1 MVKRIS
7 EYRQIMRKI
16 KWYIIAF
23 ALLLTACKSASL
35 QEEAKGKYG
44 QVKLNDVERAE
55 VDSMVN
61 GVAFRLV
68 HEMQKNHDNLLVSPL
83 GLCYALNMLNAGAD
97 GATQRQI
104 NRFLG
109 RKILADRLCRTMLL
123 ADAATK
129 DRQVKTQSDKVTT
142 LIVDNRVDVGRG
154 IDLLPAYEERMKVC
168 YFAAIEEEKEAQK
181 IILSNTLR
189 FDGVW
194 KEAFDSS
201 QTQVS
206 LFTTAEGKQQKVPLM
221 SGRFKLDY
229 AETNDYQLVKIP
241 YNGGFNLYVL
251 LPKTGEKLESIVS
264 KLDVTTW
271 QQALKQMQMA
281 DVSLWFP
288 RFSTAKKNDMISVL
302 KNLGVRDA
310 FDMQLANLSKMT
322 LGQAYVSGV
331 KQEVQIDFNEQRT
344 EAEAKTTMEV
354 AVLCAT
360 EEPKKKEIQ
369 RRFVRCDHPFLYV
382 VTNRFGAICFI
393 GEVQQS

>member
-1 MVKRIS
+1 MKRIS

-35 QEEAKGKYG
+35 QDEAKGKYG

-109 RKILADRLCRTMLL
+109 REILADRLCRTMLL

-154 IDLLPAYEERMKVC
+154 ISLLPAFEERMKES
-168 YFAAIEEEKEAQK
+168 YFAAIEEGNEAQK
-181 IILSNTLR
+181 IMLSNTLR

-264 KLDVTTW
+264 KLNVTTW

-288 RFSTAKKNDMISVL
+288 RLSTAKKNDMISVL

-322 LGQAYVSGV
+322 LGQVYVSGV

-354 AVLCAT
+354 AVLSAT

-393 GEVQQS
+393 GEVQ

>member
-1 MVKRIS
+1 
-7 EYRQIMRKI
+7 MRKI

-35 QEEAKGKYG
+35 QDEAKGKYG

-104 NRFLG
+104 SHFLG
-109 RKILADRLCRTMLL
+109 REILADRLCRTMLL

-154 IDLLPAYEERMKVC
+154 ISLLPAFEERMKVC
-168 YFAAIEEEKEAQK
+168 YFAAIEENEAQK

-194 KEAFDSS
+194 KEAFDSL

-251 LPKTGEKLESIVS
+251 LPKTGKKLESIVS

-288 RFSTAKKNDMISVL
+288 RLSTAKKNDMISVL

-354 AVLCAT
+354 AVLSAT

-393 GEVQQS
+393 GEVQRF

>member
-7 EYRQIMRKI
+7 EYRRIMRKI

-35 QEEAKGKYG
+35 QGEAKGKYG

-168 YFAAIEEEKEAQK
+168 YFAAIEEGKEAQK

-264 KLDVTTW
+264 KLNVTTW

-288 RFSTAKKNDMISVL
+288 RLSTAKKNDMISVL

-369 RRFVRCDHPFLYV
+369 RRFVRCDHPFLYI

-393 GEVQQS
+393 GEVQRF

>member
-1 MVKRIS
+1 MKRIS

-35 QEEAKGKYG
+35 QDEAKGKYG

-109 RKILADRLCRTMLL
+109 REILADRLCRTMLL

-154 IDLLPAYEERMKVC
+154 ISLLPAFEERMKES
-168 YFAAIEEEKEAQK
+168 YFAAIEEGNEAQK
-181 IILSNTLR
+181 IMLSNTLR

-229 AETNDYQLVKIP
+229 TETNDYQLVKIP

-264 KLDVTTW
+264 KLNVTTW

-288 RFSTAKKNDMISVL
+288 RLSTAKKNDMISVL

-354 AVLCAT
+354 AVLSAT

>member
-1 MVKRIS
+1 MKRIS

-35 QEEAKGKYG
+35 QDEAKGKYG
-44 QVKLNDVERAE
+44 QVKLNDTERAE

-61 GVAFRLV
+61 GVAFRLI

-104 NRFLG
+104 SHFLG
-109 RKILADRLCRTMLL
+109 REILADRLCRTMLL

-154 IDLLPAYEERMKVC
+154 IDLLPAFEERMKES
-168 YFAAIEEEKEAQK
+168 YFAAIEEGNEAQK

-229 AETNDYQLVKIP
+229 TETNDYQLVKIP

-251 LPKTGEKLESIVS
+251 LPKTGEKLEAIVS
-264 KLDVTTW
+264 DLNVTTW

>member
-1 MVKRIS
+1 MKRIS
-7 EYRQIMRKI
+7 EYRQSMRKI

-35 QEEAKGKYG
+35 QDEAKGNYG
-44 QVKLNDVERAE
+44 QVELNDTERAE

-104 NRFLG
+104 SRFLG
-109 RKILADRLCRTMLL
+109 RNILADRLCRKMLL

-154 IDLLPAYEERMKVC
+154 ISLLPAFEERMKES
-168 YFAAIEEEKEAQK
+168 YFAAIEEENEAQK

-201 QTQVS
+201 QTQVG

-251 LPKTGEKLESIVS
+251 LPKTGEKLEPIVS
-264 KLDVTTW
+264 KFDVTTW

-281 DVSLWFP
+281 DVSLWLP
-288 RFSTAKKNDMISVL
+288 RLSTAKKNDMISVL

-322 LGQAYVSGV
+322 LEQAYVSGV

-369 RRFVRCDHPFLYV
+369 RKFVRCDHPFLYI

>member
-44 QVKLNDVERAE
+44 QVKLNEVERAE

-104 NRFLG
+104 NRVLG
-109 RKILADRLCRTMLL
+109 RNILADRLCRTMLL
-123 ADAATK
+123 VDAATK

-154 IDLLPAYEERMKVC
+154 IDLLPAFEERMKVC
-168 YFAAIEEEKEAQK
+168 YFAAIEEGNEAQK

-221 SGRFKLDY
+221 RGRFKLDY
-229 AETNDYQLVKIP
+229 TETNDYQLVKIP

-264 KLDVTTW
+264 KLNVTTW
-271 QQALKQMQMA
+271 QQALKHMQMA

-288 RFSTAKKNDMISVL
+288 RLSTAKKNDMISVL

-354 AVLCAT
+354 AVLSAT

-369 RRFVRCDHPFLYV
+369 RRFVRCDHPFFYV

-393 GEVQQS
+393 GEVQRF

>member
-1 MVKRIS
+1 
-7 EYRQIMRKI
+7 MRKI

-35 QEEAKGKYG
+35 QDEAKGKYG

-61 GVAFRLV
+61 GVAFRLI

-104 NRFLG
+104 NRVLG
-109 RKILADRLCRTMLL
+109 RNILADRLCRTMLL

-129 DRQVKTQSDKVTT
+129 DGQAKAQNDKVTT
-142 LIVDNRVDVGRG
+142 LIVDNKVDVGRG
-154 IDLLPAYEERMKVC
+154 IDLLPAFEERMKVC
-168 YFAAIEEEKEAQK
+168 YFAAIEEGKEAQK

-201 QTQVS
+201 QTQVG
-206 LFTTAEGKQQKVPLM
+206 LFTTAEGKQKKVPLM

-229 AETNDYQLVKIP
+229 TETNDYQLVKIP

-264 KLDVTTW
+264 KLNVTTW

-344 EAEAKTTMEV
+344 EAEAKTTMEI
-354 AVLCAT
+354 AVLSAT

-393 GEVQQS
+393 GEVQQF

>member
-35 QEEAKGKYG
+35 QDEAKGKYG
-44 QVKLNDVERAE
+44 QVKLNDAERAE

-104 NRFLG
+104 NHVLG
-109 RKILADRLCRTMLL
+109 RNILADRLCRTMLL

-129 DRQVKTQSDKVTT
+129 DGQVKTQSDKVTT

-154 IDLLPAYEERMKVC
+154 IDLLPAFEERMKVC
-168 YFAAIEEEKEAQK
+168 YFAAIEEGKEAQK

-201 QTQVS
+201 QTQVG

-241 YNGGFNLYVL
+241 YDGGFNLYVL

-264 KLDVTTW
+264 KLNVTTW

-288 RFSTAKKNDMISVL
+288 RLSTAKKNDMISVL

-322 LGQAYVSGV
+322 LEQAYVSGV

-354 AVLCAT
+354 AVLSAT

>member
-44 QVKLNDVERAE
+44 QVKLNDAERVE
-55 VDSMVN
+55 VDNMVN
-61 GVAFRLV
+61 GVAFRLI

-109 RKILADRLCRTMLL
+109 RKILADRLCRKMLL
-123 ADAATK
+123 VDAATK
-129 DRQVKTQSDKVTT
+129 DRQVKTQNDKVTT

-154 IDLLPAYEERMKVC
+154 IDLLPAFEERMKKS
-168 YFAAIEEEKEAQK
+168 YFAAIEEGNEAQK

-251 LPKTGEKLESIVS
+251 LPKTGEKLEPIVS

-288 RFSTAKKNDMISVL
+288 RLSTAKKNDMISVL

-310 FDMQLANLSKMT
+310 FDTQLANLSKMT

-369 RRFVRCDHPFLYV
+369 RRFVRCDHPFLYI

>member
-1 MVKRIS
+1 
-7 EYRQIMRKI
+7 MRKI

-35 QEEAKGKYG
+35 QDEAKGKYG
-44 QVKLNDVERAE
+44 QVKLNDAERAE

-104 NRFLG
+104 SRVLG
-109 RKILADRLCRTMLL
+109 RNILADRLCRTMLL

-154 IDLLPAYEERMKVC
+154 IDLLPAFEERMKVC
-168 YFAAIEEEKEAQK
+168 YFAAIEEGKEAQK

-229 AETNDYQLVKIP
+229 TETNDYQLVKIP

-251 LPKTGEKLESIVS
+251 LPKTGEKLEPIVS

-271 QQALKQMQMA
+271 QQALKQLQMA

-288 RFSTAKKNDMISVL
+288 RLSTAKKNDMISVL

-331 KQEVQIDFNEQRT
+331 KQETQIDFNEQRT

-354 AVLCAT
+354 AVLSAT

-393 GEVQQS
+393 GEVQRF

>member
-7 EYRQIMRKI
+7 EYRQSMRKI

-35 QEEAKGKYG
+35 QDEAKGKYG

-109 RKILADRLCRTMLL
+109 REILADRLCRTMLL

-154 IDLLPAYEERMKVC
+154 IDLLPAFEERMKVC
-168 YFAAIEEEKEAQK
+168 YFAAVEKGNEAQK

-264 KLDVTTW
+264 KLNVTTW

-288 RFSTAKKNDMISVL
+288 RLSTAKKNDMISVL

-354 AVLCAT
+354 AVLSAT

>member
-23 ALLLTACKSASL
+23 TLLLTACKSASL
-35 QEEAKGKYG
+35 QDEAKGKYG
-44 QVKLNDVERAE
+44 QVKLNDAERAE

-109 RKILADRLCRTMLL
+109 RNILADRLCRTMLL

-154 IDLLPAYEERMKVC
+154 ISLLPAFEERMKES
-168 YFAAIEEEKEAQK
+168 YFAAIEEGNEAQK

-251 LPKTGEKLESIVS
+251 LPKTGEKLEPIVS

-288 RFSTAKKNDMISVL
+288 RLSTAKKNDMISVL

-369 RRFVRCDHPFLYV
+369 RKFVRCDHPFLYI

>member
-7 EYRQIMRKI
+7 EYIQIMRKI

-35 QEEAKGKYG
+35 QDEAKGKYG

-109 RKILADRLCRTMLL
+109 REILADRLCRTMLL

-154 IDLLPAYEERMKVC
+154 IDLLPAFEERMKES
-168 YFAAIEEEKEAQK
+168 YFAAIEEENEAQK

-229 AETNDYQLVKIP
+229 TETNDYQLVKIP

-264 KLDVTTW
+264 KLNVTTW

-288 RFSTAKKNDMISVL
+288 RLSTAKKNDMISVL

-322 LGQAYVSGV
+322 LEQAYVSGV

-344 EAEAKTTMEV
+344 EAEAKTTMEI
-354 AVLCAT
+354 AVLSAT
-360 EEPKKKEIQ
+360 EEPIKKEIQ

-393 GEVQQS
+393 GEVQQF

>member
-23 ALLLTACKSASL
+23 ALLLTACKPASL
-35 QEEAKGKYG
+35 QCETKGKHG
-44 QVKLNDVERAE
+44 PVKLNDAERAE
-55 VDSMVN
+55 ADRMVN
-61 GVAFRLV
+61 GVAFHLV

-104 NRFLG
+104 NRVLG
-109 RKILADRLCRTMLL
+109 REILADRLCRTMLL

-129 DRQVKTQSDKVTT
+129 DRQVKTQNDKVTT

-154 IDLLPAYEERMKVC
+154 IDLLPAFEERMKVC
-168 YFAAIEEEKEAQK
+168 YFAAIEEGKEAQK

-229 AETNDYQLVKIP
+229 TETNDYQLVKIP

-251 LPKTGEKLESIVS
+251 LPKTGEKLEPIVS

-288 RFSTAKKNDMISVL
+288 RLSTAKKNDMISVL

>member
-1 MVKRIS
+1 
-7 EYRQIMRKI
+7 MRKI

-35 QEEAKGKYG
+35 QDEAKGKYG
-44 QVKLNDVERAE
+44 QVKLNDTERAE

-68 HEMQKNHDNLLVSPL
+68 HEMQKNHGNLLVSPL

-104 NRFLG
+104 SRFLG
-109 RKILADRLCRTMLL
+109 RNILADRLCRKMLL
-123 ADAATK
+123 VDAATK
-129 DRQVKTQSDKVTT
+129 DGQAKAQNDKVTT

-154 IDLLPAYEERMKVC
+154 ISLLPAFEERMQES
-168 YFAAIEEEKEAQK
+168 YFAAIEEGNEAQK

-264 KLDVTTW
+264 KLNMTTW

-344 EAEAKTTMEV
+344 EAEAKTTMEI
-354 AVLCAT
+354 AVLSAT

-369 RRFVRCDHPFLYV
+369 RRFVRCDHPFFYV

>member
-7 EYRQIMRKI
+7 EYIQIMRKI

-35 QEEAKGKYG
+35 QDEAKGKYG
-44 QVKLNDVERAE
+44 QVKLNDAERAE

-61 GVAFRLV
+61 GVAFRLI

-104 NRFLG
+104 NRVLG
-109 RKILADRLCRTMLL
+109 REILADRLCRTMLL

-154 IDLLPAYEERMKVC
+154 IDLLPAFEERMKVC
-168 YFAAIEEEKEAQK
+168 YFAAIEEGKEAQK

-194 KEAFDSS
+194 KEAFYSS
-201 QTQVS
+201 QTQVG
-206 LFTTAEGKQQKVPLM
+206 LFTTAEGKQQKVQLM

-251 LPKTGEKLESIVS
+251 LPKTGEKLEPIVS
-264 KLDVTTW
+264 KLNVTTW

-322 LGQAYVSGV
+322 LEQAYVSGV

-354 AVLCAT
+354 AVLSAT

-393 GEVQQS
+393 GEVQRF

>member
-1 MVKRIS
+1 
-7 EYRQIMRKI
+7 MRKI

-23 ALLLTACKSASL
+23 ALLLTACKPASL
-35 QEEAKGKYG
+35 QGETKGKHG
-44 QVKLNDVERAE
+44 PVKLNDAERAE
-55 VDSMVN
+55 VYSMVN

-104 NRFLG
+104 NRVLG
-109 RKILADRLCRTMLL
+109 RNILADRLCRTMLL

-129 DRQVKTQSDKVTT
+129 DGQVKTQSDKVTT

-154 IDLLPAYEERMKVC
+154 IDLLPAFEECMKVC
-168 YFAAIEEEKEAQK
+168 YFAAIEEESEAQK

-229 AETNDYQLVKIP
+229 TETNDYQLVKIP

-251 LPKTGEKLESIVS
+251 LPKTGEKLEPIVS

-322 LGQAYVSGV
+322 LEQAYVSGV

>member
-44 QVKLNDVERAE
+44 QVKLNDTERAE
-55 VDSMVN
+55 ADSMVN

-168 YFAAIEEEKEAQK
+168 YFAAIEEGKEAQK

-264 KLDVTTW
+264 KLNVTTW

-288 RFSTAKKNDMISVL
+288 RLSTAKKNDMISVL

-369 RRFVRCDHPFLYV
+369 RRFVRCDHPFFYV

>member
-44 QVKLNDVERAE
+44 QVKLNDTERAE

-68 HEMQKNHDNLLVSPL
+68 HEMQKNHGNLLVSPL

-109 RKILADRLCRTMLL
+109 RDILADPLCRKMLL
-123 ADAATK
+123 VDAATK
-129 DRQVKTQSDKVTT
+129 DGQAKAQNDKVTT

-154 IDLLPAYEERMKVC
+154 ISLLPAFEERMKVC
-168 YFAAIEEEKEAQK
+168 YFAAIEEENEAQK

-221 SGRFKLDY
+221 KGRFKLDY

-288 RFSTAKKNDMISVL
+288 RLSTAKKNDMISVL

-322 LGQAYVSGV
+322 LEQAYVSGV
-331 KQEVQIDFNEQRT
+331 KQEVQIDINEQRT

>member
-35 QEEAKGKYG
+35 QDEAKGKYG
-44 QVKLNDVERAE
+44 QVKLNDTERAE

-104 NRFLG
+104 SHFLG
-109 RKILADRLCRTMLL
+109 REILADRLCRTMLL

-129 DRQVKTQSDKVTT
+129 DGQAKAQNDKVTT

-154 IDLLPAYEERMKVC
+154 IDLLPAFEERMKVC
-168 YFAAIEEEKEAQK
+168 YFAAIEEGKEAQK

-201 QTQVS
+201 QTQES

-251 LPKTGEKLESIVS
+251 LPKTREKLEPIVS

-288 RFSTAKKNDMISVL
+288 RLSTAKKNDMISVL

-369 RRFVRCDHPFLYV
+369 RRFVRCDHPFFYV

>member
-35 QEEAKGKYG
+35 QDEAKGKYG

-104 NRFLG
+104 SRFLG
-109 RKILADRLCRTMLL
+109 RDILADRLCRKMLL
-123 ADAATK
+123 VDAATK
-129 DRQVKTQSDKVTT
+129 HGQAKAQNDKVTT
-142 LIVDNRVDVGRG
+142 LIVDNRVDVGCG
-154 IDLLPAYEERMKVC
+154 ISLLSAFEECMKES
-168 YFAAIEEEKEAQK
+168 YFAAIEERNEAQK

-221 SGRFKLDY
+221 CGRFKLDY
-229 AETNDYQLVKIP
+229 TETNDYQLVKIP

-251 LPKTGEKLESIVS
+251 LPKTREKLEPIVS

-288 RFSTAKKNDMISVL
+288 RLSTAKKNDMISVL

-322 LGQAYVSGV
+322 LEQAYVSGV

-369 RRFVRCDHPFLYV
+369 RRFVRCDHPFFYV

>member
-1 MVKRIS
+1 
-7 EYRQIMRKI
+7 MRKI

-35 QEEAKGKYG
+35 QDEAKGKYG
-44 QVKLNDVERAE
+44 QVKLNDAERAE

-109 RKILADRLCRTMLL
+109 REILADRLCRTMLL

-154 IDLLPAYEERMKVC
+154 IDLLPAFEERMKVC
-168 YFAAIEEEKEAQK
+168 YFAAIEEGKEAQK

-201 QTQVS
+201 QTQES

-221 SGRFKLDY
+221 CGRFKLDY
-229 AETNDYQLVKIP
+229 TETNDYQLVKIP

-251 LPKTGEKLESIVS
+251 LPKTGEKLEPIVS
-264 KLDVTTW
+264 KLNVTTW

-288 RFSTAKKNDMISVL
+288 RLSTAKKNDMISVL

-322 LGQAYVSGV
+322 LEQAYVSGV

-393 GEVQQS
+393 GEVQRF

>member
-23 ALLLTACKSASL
+23 ALLLTAFKSASL
-35 QEEAKGKYG
+35 QDETKGKHG
-44 QVKLNDVERAE
+44 PVKLNDAERAE
-55 VDSMVN
+55 VDCMVN

-154 IDLLPAYEERMKVC
+154 IDLLPAFEERMKES
-168 YFAAIEEEKEAQK
+168 YFAAIEEGNEAQK

-251 LPKTGEKLESIVS
+251 LPKTGEKLEPIVS

-288 RFSTAKKNDMISVL
+288 RLSTAKKNDMISVL

-310 FDMQLANLSKMT
+310 FDTQLANLSKMT

>member
-1 MVKRIS
+1 
-7 EYRQIMRKI
+7 MRKI

-35 QEEAKGKYG
+35 QDEAKGKYG

-109 RKILADRLCRTMLL
+109 REILADRLCRTMLL

-154 IDLLPAYEERMKVC
+154 IDLLPAFEERMKVC
-168 YFAAIEEEKEAQK
+168 YFAAIEEGKEAQK

-221 SGRFKLDY
+221 SGRLKLDY
-229 AETNDYQLVKIP
+229 TETNDYQLVKIP

-251 LPKTGEKLESIVS
+251 LPKTGKKLESIVS
-264 KLDVTTW
+264 KLNVTTW

-288 RFSTAKKNDMISVL
+288 RLSTAKKNDMISVL

-354 AVLCAT
+354 AVLSAT

>member
-1 MVKRIS
+1 MKRIS

-35 QEEAKGKYG
+35 QDEAKGKYG

-109 RKILADRLCRTMLL
+109 REILADRLCRTMLL

-168 YFAAIEEEKEAQK
+168 YFAAIEEGKEAQK

-229 AETNDYQLVKIP
+229 TETNDYQLVKIP

-251 LPKTGEKLESIVS
+251 LPKTREKLEPIVS

-288 RFSTAKKNDMISVL
+288 RLSTAKKNDMISVL

-369 RRFVRCDHPFLYV
+369 RRFVRCDHPFFYV

>member
-16 KWYIIAF
+16 KWYIIVF

-35 QEEAKGKYG
+35 QDEAKGKYG
-44 QVKLNDVERAE
+44 QVKLNDTERAE

-129 DRQVKTQSDKVTT
+129 DGQAKAQNDKVTT

-154 IDLLPAYEERMKVC
+154 ISLLPAFEERMKES
-168 YFAAIEEEKEAQK
+168 YFAAIEEGNEAQK

-251 LPKTGEKLESIVS
+251 LPKTGEKLEPIVS
-264 KLDVTTW
+264 KLNVTTW

-288 RFSTAKKNDMISVL
+288 RLSTAKKNDMISVL

>member
-1 MVKRIS
+1 MKRIS

-35 QEEAKGKYG
+35 QDEAKGKYG
-44 QVKLNDVERAE
+44 QVKLNDAERDE

-129 DRQVKTQSDKVTT
+129 DRQVKAQSDKVTT

-154 IDLLPAYEERMKVC
+154 IDLLPAFEERMKVC
-168 YFAAIEEEKEAQK
+168 YFAAIEEGKEAQK

-194 KEAFDSS
+194 KETFDSS

-264 KLDVTTW
+264 KLNVTTW

-288 RFSTAKKNDMISVL
+288 RLSTAKKNDMISVL

>member
-7 EYRQIMRKI
+7 EYRRIMRKI

-35 QEEAKGKYG
+35 QGEAKGKYG

-61 GVAFRLV
+61 GVAFRLI

-154 IDLLPAYEERMKVC
+154 IDLLPAFEERMKVC
-168 YFAAIEEEKEAQK
+168 YFAAIEEGKEAQK

-201 QTQVS
+201 QTQVG
-206 LFTTAEGKQQKVPLM
+206 LFTTAEGKQKKVPLM

-229 AETNDYQLVKIP
+229 TETNDYQLVKIP

-264 KLDVTTW
+264 KLNVTTW
-271 QQALKQMQMA
+271 QRALKQMQMA

-288 RFSTAKKNDMISVL
+288 RLSTAKKNDMISVL

>member
-1 MVKRIS
+1 MKRIS

-16 KWYIIAF
+16 KWYIIVF

-35 QEEAKGKYG
+35 QDEAKGKYG

-109 RKILADRLCRTMLL
+109 REILADRLCRTMLL

-154 IDLLPAYEERMKVC
+154 IDLLPAFEERMKVC
-168 YFAAIEEEKEAQK
+168 YFAAIEEGKEAQK

-271 QQALKQMQMA
+271 QQTLKQMQMA

-288 RFSTAKKNDMISVL
+288 RLSTAKKNDMISVL

-322 LGQAYVSGV
+322 LEQAYVSGV

-354 AVLCAT
+354 AVLSAT

-369 RRFVRCDHPFLYV
+369 RKFVRCDHPFLYV

>member
-1 MVKRIS
+1 
-7 EYRQIMRKI
+7 
-16 KWYIIAF
+16 
-23 ALLLTACKSASL
+23 
-35 QEEAKGKYG
+35 
-44 QVKLNDVERAE
+44 
-55 VDSMVN
+55 
-61 GVAFRLV
+61 
-68 HEMQKNHDNLLVSPL
+68 
-83 GLCYALNMLNAGAD
+83 
-97 GATQRQI
+97 
-104 NRFLG
+104 
-109 RKILADRLCRTMLL
+109 
-123 ADAATK
+123 
-129 DRQVKTQSDKVTT
+129 
-142 LIVDNRVDVGRG
+142 
-154 IDLLPAYEERMKVC
+154 MKES
-168 YFAAIEEEKEAQK
+168 YFAAIEEGNEAQK

-251 LPKTGEKLESIVS
+251 LPKTGEKLEPIVS
-264 KLDVTTW
+264 NLDVTTW
-271 QQALKQMQMA
+271 QQTLKQMQMA

-288 RFSTAKKNDMISVL
+288 RLSTAKKNDMISVL

-369 RRFVRCDHPFLYV
+369 RRFVRCDHPFLYI

>member
-35 QEEAKGKYG
+35 QDEAKGKYG
-44 QVKLNDVERAE
+44 QVKLNDAERAE

-154 IDLLPAYEERMKVC
+154 IDLLPAFEERMKVC
-168 YFAAIEEEKEAQK
+168 YFAAIEEGKEAQK

-251 LPKTGEKLESIVS
+251 LPKTGEKLEPIVS

-288 RFSTAKKNDMISVL
+288 RLSTAKKNDMISVL

-369 RRFVRCDHPFLYV
+369 RKFVRCDHPFLYV

>member
-44 QVKLNDVERAE
+44 QVKLNDAERAE

-104 NRFLG
+104 SHFLG
-109 RKILADRLCRTMLL
+109 REILADRLCRTMLL

-154 IDLLPAYEERMKVC
+154 IDLLPAFEERMKVC
-168 YFAAIEEEKEAQK
+168 YFAAIEEGKEAQK

-251 LPKTGEKLESIVS
+251 LPKTGEKLEPIVS
-264 KLDVTTW
+264 KFDVTTW

-322 LGQAYVSGV
+322 LEQAYVSGV

>member
-23 ALLLTACKSASL
+23 ALLLTAFKSASL
-35 QEEAKGKYG
+35 QDETKGKHG
-44 QVKLNDVERAE
+44 PVKLNDAERAE
-55 VDSMVN
+55 VDCMVN

-104 NRFLG
+104 NRVLG

-154 IDLLPAYEERMKVC
+154 IDLLPAFEERMKVC

-251 LPKTGEKLESIVS
+251 LPKTGEKLEPIVS
-264 KLDVTTW
+264 NLNVTTW

-288 RFSTAKKNDMISVL
+288 RLSTAKKNDMISVL

-322 LGQAYVSGV
+322 LEQAYVSGV

-369 RRFVRCDHPFLYV
+369 RRFVRCDHPFLYI

>member
-1 MVKRIS
+1 MKRIS

-16 KWYIIAF
+16 KWYIIVF

-35 QEEAKGKYG
+35 QDEAKGKYG
-44 QVKLNDVERAE
+44 QVKLNDTERAE
-55 VDSMVN
+55 IDSMVN

-109 RKILADRLCRTMLL
+109 REILADRLCRTMLL

-154 IDLLPAYEERMKVC
+154 ISLLPAFEERMKES
-168 YFAAIEEEKEAQK
+168 YFAAIEEGNEAQK

-229 AETNDYQLVKIP
+229 TETNDYQLVKIP

-251 LPKTGEKLESIVS
+251 LPKTGEKLEPIVS

-281 DVSLWFP
+281 DVSLWLP
-288 RFSTAKKNDMISVL
+288 RLSTAKKNDMISVL

-322 LGQAYVSGV
+322 LEQAYVSGV

-369 RRFVRCDHPFLYV
+369 RKFVRCDHPFLYI

>member
-7 EYRQIMRKI
+7 EYIQIMRKI

-35 QEEAKGKYG
+35 QDEAKGKYG
-44 QVKLNDVERAE
+44 QVKLNEVERAE

-104 NRFLG
+104 NRVLG
-109 RKILADRLCRTMLL
+109 RNILADRLCRTMLL
-123 ADAATK
+123 VDAATK

-154 IDLLPAYEERMKVC
+154 IDLLPAFEERMKVC
-168 YFAAIEEEKEAQK
+168 YFAAIEEGNEAQK

-221 SGRFKLDY
+221 RGRFKLDY
-229 AETNDYQLVKIP
+229 TETNDYQLVKIP

-288 RFSTAKKNDMISVL
+288 RLSTAKKNDMISVL

-322 LGQAYVSGV
+322 LEQAYVSGV

-344 EAEAKTTMEV
+344 EAEAKTTMEI

-369 RRFVRCDHPFLYV
+369 RRFVRCDHPFFYV

-393 GEVQQS
+393 GEVQRF

>member
-1 MVKRIS
+1 
-7 EYRQIMRKI
+7 MRKI

-35 QEEAKGKYG
+35 QDEAKGKYG
-44 QVKLNDVERAE
+44 QVKLNDAERAE

-61 GVAFRLV
+61 GVAFRLIY
-68 HEMQKNHDNLLVSPL
+68 EMQKNHDNLLVSPL

-104 NRFLG
+104 NRVLG
-109 RKILADRLCRTMLL
+109 RNILADRLCRTMLL
-123 ADAATK
+123 VDAATK

-154 IDLLPAYEERMKVC
+154 IDLLPAFEERMKVC
-168 YFAAIEEEKEAQK
+168 YFAAIEEGNEAQK

-221 SGRFKLDY
+221 RGRFKLDY
-229 AETNDYQLVKIP
+229 TETNDYQLVKIP

-264 KLDVTTW
+264 KLNVTTW
-271 QQALKQMQMA
+271 QQALKHMQMA

-288 RFSTAKKNDMISVL
+288 RLSTAKKNDMISVL

-354 AVLCAT
+354 AVLSAT

-369 RRFVRCDHPFLYV
+369 RRFVRCDHPFFYV

-393 GEVQQS
+393 GEVQRF

>member
-35 QEEAKGKYG
+35 QDEAKGKYG
-44 QVKLNDVERAE
+44 QVKLNDAERAE

-97 GATQRQI
+97 GATQQQI
-104 NRFLG
+104 SHFLG
-109 RKILADRLCRTMLL
+109 REILADRLCRTMLL

-129 DRQVKTQSDKVTT
+129 DGQAKAQNDKVTT

-154 IDLLPAYEERMKVC
+154 ISLLPAFEERMKES
-168 YFAAIEEEKEAQK
+168 YFAAIEEGNEAQK

-354 AVLCAT
+354 AVLSAT

-369 RRFVRCDHPFLYV
+369 RRFVRCDHPFLYM

-393 GEVQQS
+393 GEVQRF

>member
-1 MVKRIS
+1 
-7 EYRQIMRKI
+7 MRKI

-35 QEEAKGKYG
+35 QDEAKGKYG

-61 GVAFRLV
+61 GVAFRLI

-104 NRFLG
+104 SHFLG
-109 RKILADRLCRTMLL
+109 RNILADRLCRTMLL

-129 DRQVKTQSDKVTT
+129 DGQAKAQNDKVTT
-142 LIVDNRVDVGRG
+142 LIVNNRVDVGRG
-154 IDLLPAYEERMKVC
+154 IDLLPAFEERMKVC
-168 YFAAIEEEKEAQK
+168 YFAAIEEGKEAQK

-264 KLDVTTW
+264 KLNMTTW

-288 RFSTAKKNDMISVL
+288 RLSTAKKNDMISVL
-302 KNLGVRDA
+302 KNLGVRDV

-369 RRFVRCDHPFLYV
+369 RKFVRCDHPFLYV

>member
-35 QEEAKGKYG
+35 QDEAKGKYG

-109 RKILADRLCRTMLL
+109 REILADRLCRTMLL

-154 IDLLPAYEERMKVC
+154 ISLLPAFEERMKES
-168 YFAAIEEEKEAQK
+168 YFAAIEEGNEAQK
-181 IILSNTLR
+181 IMLSNTLR

-229 AETNDYQLVKIP
+229 AETNDYQLVKIL

-264 KLDVTTW
+264 KLNVTTW

-288 RFSTAKKNDMISVL
+288 RLSTAKKNDMISVL

-354 AVLCAT
+354 AVLSAT